1 MSRRIPT
8 TDSHGLPP
16 QAKGAAVTVGT
27 FDGVHRGHWAVL
39 RRLCELAAEDGL
51 LSVLV
56 TFDPHPLKIVR
67 PDIAPRLLTT
77 PNEKKEIL
85 TLSGLDYA
93 VFLSFTRSLSIHLP
107 EEFVR
112 DVLLARFALKRLV
125 VGYDHGF
132 GRDRSGHVGT
142 MREIGARYGFKVEVV
157 GPVLMNDGAIS
168 SSRIRR
174 ALEDGDVERAARG
187 LGRPYSLTGV
197 VVHGDGRGR
206 TLGFATAN
214 VSVGAGDK
222 LLPREGVYAALG
234 FATANVSVGAGD
246 KLLPREGVYAVR
258 AAFRTHL
265 GEGLLHVGPRP
276 TFRGSPPSIELH
288 VLDFDGDLYGEQVRV
303 EFLTRLRDVQPF
315 ASTAELV
322 EQMKR
327 DREATRKYFA
337 GGGDRLYMRHK
348 LE

>member
-222 LLPREGVYAALG
+222 LLPREGVYA
-234 FATANVSVGAGD
+234 
-246 KLLPREGVYAVR
+246 VR

>member
-1 MSRRIPT
+1 MSGRIPT

-222 LLPREGVYAALG
+222 LLPREGVYA
-234 FATANVSVGAGD
+234 
-246 KLLPREGVYAVR
+246 VR

-337 GGGDRLYMRHK
+337 GGGGRLYMRHK

>member
-1 MSRRIPT
+1 MSGSVQAADR
-8 TDSHGLPP
+8 HGLPP
-16 QAKGAAVTVGT
+16 QAKGAAITVGT

-39 RRLCELAAEDGL
+39 RRLCDVASDEGL

-67 PDIAPRLLTT
+67 PEVAPRLLTT

-93 VFLSFTRSLSIHLP
+93 VFLKFTRSLSLYLP
-107 EEFVR
+107 DEFVQ
-112 DVLLARFALKRLV
+112 DVLLARFGLKRLV

-132 GRDRSGHVGT
+132 GRDRSGDAETVQ
-142 MREIGARYGFKVEVV
+142 EIGARRGFDVMVM
-157 GPVLMNDGAIS
+157 GPELIHDEAIS
-168 SSRIRR
+168 SSRIRA
-174 ALEDGDVERAARG
+174 ALKKGSVERAARG

-197 VVHGDGRGR
+197 VVHGEGRGR

-214 VSVGAGDK
+214 VSLSHGDK
-222 LLPREGVYAALG
+222 LLPREGI
-234 FATANVSVGAGD
+234 
-246 KLLPREGVYAVR
+246 YAVR
-258 AAFRTHL
+258 AAFRTYL
-265 GEGLLHVGPRP
+265 GPGLLHLGPRP

-288 VLDFDGDLYGEQVRV
+288 LLDFEGNLYGEQVRV

-315 ASTAELV
+315 GSASELV

-327 DREATRKYFA
+327 DREAAEGFFRGA
-337 GGGDRLYMRHK
+337 GGRLYMSPGS
-348 LE
+348 E

>member
-1 MSRRIPT
+1 MSRRVRT
-8 TDSHGLPP
+8 AGSHGLPP

-39 RRLCELAAEDGL
+39 KRLCEVAAEEGL

-93 VFLSFTRSLSIHLP
+93 VFLSFTRSLSLYLP

-112 DVLLARFALKRLV
+112 DVLLTHFAIERLV

-142 MREIGARYGFKVEVV
+142 MCEIGARYGFEVEVV
-157 GPVLMNDGAIS
+157 GPVLMNNDAIS
-168 SSRIRR
+168 SSRIRS
-174 ALEDGDVERAARG
+174 ALQEGDVERAARG
-187 LGRPYSLTGV
+187 LGRPYSLSGV

-206 TLGFATAN
+206 MLGFATAN
-214 VSVGAGDK
+214 VSVSGSDK
-222 LLPREGVYAALG
+222 LLPREGI
-234 FATANVSVGAGD
+234 
-246 KLLPREGVYAVR
+246 YAVR

-265 GEGLLHVGPRP
+265 GEGLLHLGPRP

-288 VLDFDGDLYGEQVRV
+288 LLDFDGDLYGEQVRV
-303 EFLTRLRDVQPF
+303 ELLTRLRDVQPF
-315 ASTAELV
+315 ASAAQLV

-327 DREATRKYFA
+327 DREAALEFFA
-337 GGGDRLYMRHK
+337 KGSGRLYMGHK